1 MSLLR
6 EISVN
11 EAPARAVRLTRGEHH
26 SVVEIAGRR
35 MSASFEG
42 TVADGELSVDGLST
56 HVSRIVDRDMVL
68 IHAFG
73 RTWRVSVVDPAE
85 RALLSANQSDVAKA
99 PMPGV
104 VVSVFVSAGD
114 SVAAG
119 QSLMIIESM
128 KMQTEIRSSRAGCVE
143 QVAVRLGETFPLHAV
158 LVKLVPIDGQE
169 I

>member
-1 MSLLR
+1 
-6 EISVN
+6 
-11 EAPARAVRLTRGEHH
+11 
-26 SVVEIAGRR
+26 
-35 MSASFEG
+35 
-42 TVADGELSVDGLST
+42 
-56 HVSRIVDRDMVL
+56 
-68 IHAFG
+68 
-73 RTWRVSVVDPAE
+73 VSVVDPAE